1 MNKTLY
7 QVDIIIKLLE
17 QTNTELIDFSSEIFG
32 EKEIVAVLEKIID
45 NNKKVIETFNILKE
59 ALNEKR

>member
-17 QTNTELIDFSSEIFG
+17 QTNKELIDFSSEIFG

-45 NNKKVIETFNILKE
+45 NNKKVVETFNILKE